1 MGDGKKF
8 ISEGMHLGSYTGEGR
23 SLCGECEAHEVRTR
37 GEVVSHFFF
46 APFSKILIS
55 KDLWDGDGS
64 RSCQNIEPQGLACKI
79 FQNKDLALGLEPKRL
94 AGEYSLGSAVCID

>member
-55 KDLWDGDGS
+55 KDLRGWDGS
-64 RSCQNIEPQGLACKI
+64 RSCQNIEPQGVTGKI
-79 FQNKDLALGLEPKRL
+79 LQNKDLAFGLEPRRL
-94 AGEYSLGSAVCID
+94 VGEHSLGSAVCID